1 MSARLTL
8 QPRRQGE
15 FLQPHLYRI
24 DRFLTSPDCDRR
36 ETDKDEGKDVSPPSP
51 VWCDLRIGVGI
62 GIEQI
67 EIEIGI
73 GIEIGIEIDGALDSA

>member
-1 MSARLTL
+1 MPARLAL
-8 QPRRQGE
+8 QQVRQGE
-15 FLQPHLYRI
+15 FLQLQFYRM

-36 ETDKDEGKDVSPPSP
+36 ETDGGEGKDVSPPSP

-73 GIEIGIEIDGALDSA
+73 GFGIGIGIDGS